1 MSLLGRGSGSAA
13 VSETVAGGAR
23 TNYISHA
30 PADVIGSRP
39 KRAWET
45 SPIEGPRIRP
55 DRFRH
60 SVGAGLPERTAAY
73 RSAYNACGQNENPPD
88 RQDMRAATLENTF
101 ILSKDALFRDLN
113 GEAVILDVDSGTY
126 FGLNAVGTR
135 MWQLIEQ
142 HGRLAAVF
150 DELCREYEVAPD
162 KLETDLLELVSRL
175 AEARLG
181 EVK

>member
-1 MSLLGRGSGSAA
+1 
-13 VSETVAGGAR
+13 
-23 TNYISHA
+23 
-30 PADVIGSRP
+30 
-39 KRAWET
+39 
-45 SPIEGPRIRP
+45 
-55 DRFRH
+55 
-60 SVGAGLPERTAAY
+60 
-73 RSAYNACGQNENPPD
+73 
-88 RQDMRAATLENTF
+88 MRAATLENTF

-135 MWQLIEQ
+135 VWQLIEQ